1 MAVWWENESE
11 RILQQNGRMLT
22 SCQVESL
29 VPSVANRRGKR
40 TTGKKGKGGK
50 DTKNKRNKNKCQ
62 IQIRIGLRR
71 HTQGPVILLWH
82 ILPYSCTAK
91 MKYWKVLMSYFEC
104 RSCCLRWRSV
114 TKEKGAFASSL
125 GISLFFLRGMF
136 LNVLHHSG
144 HRQPITPKGVN
155 SEKGLKN
162 TGPEEELMMMVTRA
176 TTGQSFAG
184 IFYFVFCHFCAL
196 CFSLI
201 WGMCG
206 ALYPSYRTIFWL
218 VRFNRHKYSAVSI
231 NVCVC

>member
-1 MAVWWENESE
+1 MCQA
-11 RILQQNGRMLT
+11 LQIVVGN
-22 SCQVESL
+22 
-29 VPSVANRRGKR
+29 ARR
-40 TTGKKGKGGK
+40 GKKGKGGK
-50 DTKNKRNKNKCQ
+50 GTKNKRNKNKCQ

-91 MKYWKVLMSYFEC
+91 YEILKSIDVLFRMQVVLSA
-104 RSCCLRWRSV
+104 V
-114 TKEKGAFASSL
+114 TIGHQRKRFAFASPL

-162 TGPEEELMMMVTRA
+162 TGPEEELMMMVTQA

-196 CFSLI
+196 CFS
-201 WGMCG
+201 
-206 ALYPSYRTIFWL
+206 
-218 VRFNRHKYSAVSI
+218 
-231 NVCVC
+231 